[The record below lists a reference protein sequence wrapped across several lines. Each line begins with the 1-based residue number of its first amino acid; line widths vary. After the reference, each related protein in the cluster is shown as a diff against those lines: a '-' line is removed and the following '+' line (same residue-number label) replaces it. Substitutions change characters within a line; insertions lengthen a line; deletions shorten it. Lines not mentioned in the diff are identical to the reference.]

1 MFDLTQME
9 VGREYTLGEIPGFT
23 PVRFAAR
30 VVRAGDPLFA
40 TNDVGCAFVRG
51 LRDAMRDK
59 TVAAAYLHIPTG
71 ARYSDLQE
79 VPDTYGDPVAHTGL
93 DDIRVLF
100 WRVA

>member
-23 PVRFAAR
+23 SEDAAATVADPFASMKREFIRSLCDA
-30 VVRAGDPLFA
+30 VRA
-40 TNDVGCAFVRG
+40 
-51 LRDAMRDK
+51 K
-59 TVAAAYLHIPTG
+59 TVAAVYLHIPTG
-71 ARYSDLQE
+71 ARYDDLQDI
-79 VPDTYGDPVAHTGL
+79 PDTYGDPVAHTGL

>member
-1 MFDLTQME
+1 MVDLTQME

-30 VVRAGDPLFA
+30 VIRAGDPLFA
-40 TNDVGCAFVRG
+40 ADDAGCAFARALCDAVRE
-51 LRDAMRDK
+51 K
-59 TVAAAYLHIPTG
+59 TVAAVYLHAPTG
-71 ARYSDLQE
+71 ARYDDLQDI
-79 VPDTYGDPVAHTGL
+79 PDTYGEPVAHTGL

>member
-9 VGREYTLGEIPGFT
+9 IGREYKIGEIPGFS

-40 TNDVGCAFVRG
+40 TDDAGRAFIRG
-51 LRDAMRDK
+51 LCDAVRDK
-59 TVAAAYLHIPTG
+59 TVAATYLHVPTG
-71 ARYSDLQE
+71 VRYDDLQ
-79 VPDTYGDPVAHTGL
+79 VIPDTYGDPVEHTGI

-100 WRVA
+100 WRLA

>member
-23 PVRFAAR
+23 SEDAAAAVADPFASMRRAFAR
-30 VVRAGDPLFA
+30 SL
-40 TNDVGCAFVRG
+40 C
-51 LRDAMRDK
+51 DAVRDK
-59 TVAAAYLHIPTG
+59 TVASTFLHITTG
-71 ARYSDLQE
+71 ERYSDLQDI
-79 VPDTYGDPVAHTGL
+79 PDTYGDPATRTGL